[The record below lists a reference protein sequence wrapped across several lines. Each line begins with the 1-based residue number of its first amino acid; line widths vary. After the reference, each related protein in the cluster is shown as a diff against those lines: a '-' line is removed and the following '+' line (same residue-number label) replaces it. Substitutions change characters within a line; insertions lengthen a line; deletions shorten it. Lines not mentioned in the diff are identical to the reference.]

1 MNKETGTSKVGLT
14 KSGPE
19 AKRRS
24 GLIFDIQRFSLHDG
38 PGIRST
44 VFLKGCPLHCQWC
57 SNPESINAYPE
68 IMAYD
73 TKCIRCGQCGQV
85 CPKSAITIVEDVRKI
100 DWSNCDLCLECV
112 KACASGAIEQVG
124 KYMSVDEVV
133 EEIAK
138 DFLFYRNSGGGVTLS
153 GGEPLLQWEFAIE
166 VLRQCQERGIHTALD
181 TSGYTNWE
189 IMEQVLEYVN
199 LVLFDIK
206 HMNPGKHKEGT
217 GVDNTL
223 ILDNAVRTAGKV
235 RTWIR
240 VPVITG
246 YNDSESNIRELAEFI
261 AKLPIEKV
269 SLLPYHCWG
278 EQKYQRLGRSYHF
291 KNTLSPTDEEIQKLQ
306 EIMESYKINVTIS
319 R

>member
-1 MNKETGTSKVGLT
+1 
-14 KSGPE
+14 
-19 AKRRS
+19 
-24 GLIFDIQRFSLHDG
+24 
-38 PGIRST
+38 
-44 VFLKGCPLHCQWC
+44 
-57 SNPESINAYPE
+57 
-68 IMAYD
+68 
-73 TKCIRCGQCGQV
+73 
-85 CPKSAITIVEDVRKI
+85 
-100 DWSNCDLCLECV
+100 
-112 KACASGAIEQVG
+112 
-124 KYMSVDEVV
+124 
-133 EEIAK
+133 
-138 DFLFYRNSGGGVTLS
+138 
-153 GGEPLLQWEFAIE
+153 
-166 VLRQCQERGIHTALD
+166 
-181 TSGYTNWE
+181 
-189 IMEQVLEYVN
+189 
-199 LVLFDIK
+199 
-206 HMNPGKHKEGT
+206 MNPSKHKEGT

-291 KNTLSPTDEEIQKLQ
+291 KSTLSPTDEEIQKLQ